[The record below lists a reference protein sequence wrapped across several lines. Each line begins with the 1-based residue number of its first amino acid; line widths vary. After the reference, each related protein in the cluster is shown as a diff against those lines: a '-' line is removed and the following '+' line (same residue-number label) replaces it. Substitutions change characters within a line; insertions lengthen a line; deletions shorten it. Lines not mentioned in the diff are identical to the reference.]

1 MMIRRQLQTIR
12 KHANKFTWE
21 MTPKKRADKDREW
34 RDDTMHAND
43 ITGPEKHGSIYYLF
57 VDKGNC
63 SRVTLLRQNR
73 ETGFEIANIFAPEEL
88 FNETFHEDAP
98 KLRASS
104 INHNSNY
111 IEWLCAQLDDSCQAP
126 NVFH

>member
-1 MMIRRQLQTIR
+1 MMIRRQLQTNR
-12 KHANKFTWE
+12 EHTNKFTWE
-21 MTPKKRADKDREW
+21 MTPKKRAAKDIEW
-34 RDDTMHAND
+34 RDDTMHVND

-57 VDKGNC
+57 VDKGNF

-73 ETGFEIANIFAPEEL
+73 DTGFEITNIFAPEEL
-88 FNETFHEDAP
+88 FNETFNEDAP
-98 KLRASS
+98 KLRASA

-111 IEWLCAQLDDSCQAP
+111 IEWLCAQLGDSCQAP